1 MLYYIEEFFLLRK
14 TTCWLFIYKIFSS
27 MEQGHIIATLG
38 RGSCKIELEKIIFYQ
53 KKWAINES
61 IPILNDLAP

>member
-27 MEQGHIIATLG
+27 MEQGHIIDTLE
-38 RGSCKIELEKIIFYQ
+38 RVHVKLNKKKLFLP

>member
-27 MEQGHIIATLG
+27 MEQGHIIDTLG
-38 RGSCKIELEKIIFYQ
+38 RVHVKLNKKRIIFFQKNGQLIYQ
-53 KKWAINES
+53 YQF
-61 IPILNDLAP
+61 

>member
-27 MEQGHIIATLG
+27 MEQGHIIDTLE
-38 RGSCKIELEKIIFYQ
+38 RVHVKLNKKNYFFP
-53 KKWAINES
+53 KKWAINE
-61 IPILNDLAP
+61 